1 MKETKKML
9 AIIEK
14 QYREANKEYQKQQQ
28 MKFKKECRREF
39 WLGAL
44 MFFNVMLLM
53 TLISCI

>member
-28 MKFKKECRREF
+28 IKFKKECRREF

-44 MFFNVMLLM
+44 LFFNIMLLI
-53 TLISCI
+53 TIIGSL